1 MIGPPATSAKIVR
14 FGTFEVDLSAAELR
28 KHGLRL
34 KLPEQPFQ
42 ILTMLLERP
51 GEVVTRDELR
61 NRLWQTN
68 TFVDFDHGLNNAV
81 MRLREVLGD
90 SSDNPRFVETI
101 PRRGYRFVAH
111 VDESFP
117 ATPARGTTAPGTS
130 QVFMPAAAGESE
142 PPVVPPADNRQTL
155 KKRRISI
162 ALLVGLV
169 AASLIA
175 IALAARYFAMR
186 NTNRGGVKQS
196 TSLVVLPLENLS
208 GDQEQDYF
216 ADGMTDELIANL
228 AKIRSLRVI
237 SRSTAM
243 AYKHTRKPLSE
254 IANELHVDAVVEG
267 TVLRVDQRVRI
278 TAELVQVS
286 TDRHLWAETYE
297 SQIGDVLAL
306 QNRVSS
312 AIVNE
317 IRINLSPQD
326 RERLARN
333 PAIAPEAYENYLKG
347 RFYWNKR
354 SDENLTKAIAY
365 FERATAQDS
374 HYALAYAG
382 LSDCYAIVGAT
393 IFGTMP
399 VSEAAP
405 KAREAAHRALE
416 IDPTLAEAETPLATL
431 KLNYDWDW
439 SGAEEGFQHAI
450 QLNPSYATAYQRY
463 SLFLM
468 AMGRFQ
474 DGFNQINKARELD
487 PLSISINFSLG
498 WRLYLARQYDR
509 AIVQLRNTLEMDPSY
524 ELPHLVLGQ
533 AYEEKGAFDL
543 AIPELRKAVELSHG
557 TPLMVSALAHAY
569 ARAGNKEEADKL
581 LTQLERNAKT
591 KYVSPY
597 YFAMVYLG
605 LGDDEQAMDWLEKA
619 FADRSNGLVFM
630 RVEPELDQLRSN
642 PRFLA
647 LQQRLKFPL

>member
-1 MIGPPATSAKIVR
+1 MGTPATSARIVR
-14 FGTFEVDLSAAELR
+14 FGTFEVDLNALELR

-42 ILTMLLERP
+42 ILAMLLERP
-51 GEVVTRDELR
+51 GEIITRDELR
-61 NRLWQTN
+61 NRLWQTD

-81 MRLREVLGD
+81 LRLREVLGD

-101 PRRGYRFVAH
+101 PRRGYRFIAH
-111 VDESFP
+111 VEESFP
-117 ATPARGTTAPGTS
+117 APAAVTQGPAANQVVIGTPATPPE
-130 QVFMPAAAGESE
+130 PATD
-142 PPVVPPADNRQTL
+142 PPKGSSLLLTQ
-155 KKRRISI
+155 RRV
-162 ALLVGLV
+162 AVGVVGLL
-169 AASLIA
+169 AILIA
-175 IALAARYFAMR
+175 GVIAARYFTTR
-186 NTNRGGVKQS
+186 NSNSVLPGKQT

-267 TVLRVDQRVRI
+267 TVLRVDKRVRI

-286 TDRHLWAETYE
+286 TDHHLWADTYE

-347 RFYWNKR
+347 RFYWNR
-354 SDENLTKAIAY
+354 RTDENLNKAIAY
-365 FERATAQDS
+365 FSQATAQDS

-382 LSDCYAIVGAT
+382 LSDCYSIVGAT
-393 IFGTMP
+393 IFGSMP

-405 KAREAAHRALE
+405 KAREAARRSLE
-416 IDPTLAEAETPLATL
+416 LDPTLAEAETPLATL
-431 KLNYDWDW
+431 KFNYDWDW
-439 SGAEEGFQHAI
+439 SGAEDDFQHAI

-487 PLSISINFSLG
+487 PLSISINFSVG

-509 AIVQLRNTLEMDPSY
+509 AIAQLRNTLEMDPSY

-543 AIPELRKAVELSHG
+543 AIPELQKAVELSHG
-557 TPLMVSALAHAY
+557 TPLMVSALAHAH
-569 ARAGNKEEADKL
+569 ARAGNKEEAAKL
-581 LTQLERNAKT
+581 LAQLERDARI

-597 YFAMVYLG
+597 YFAIVYLG
-605 LGDDEQAMDWLEKA
+605 LGDNEQAMNWLEKA
-619 FADRSNGLVFM
+619 FGDRSNGLVFM
-630 RVEPELDQLRSN
+630 RVEPELDHLRSN

-647 LQQRLKFPL
+647 LEQRLKFPL